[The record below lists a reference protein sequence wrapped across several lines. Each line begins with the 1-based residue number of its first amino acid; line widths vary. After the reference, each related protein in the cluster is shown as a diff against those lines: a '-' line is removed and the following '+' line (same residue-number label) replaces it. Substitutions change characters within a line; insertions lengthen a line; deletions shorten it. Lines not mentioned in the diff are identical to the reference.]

1 MTMAPTCVGAIELE
15 GSLPAR
21 TILFEVFEHSL
32 EIVDE
37 IVDVDVQGQFVE
49 WLICDPPRTGS
60 SFVAVVTFCLVG
72 TIVDTQ
78 HQHAIRANLELNRS
92 APTDLA
98 RTDPIDR
105 QPGPAPSTESV
116 PGPLAE
122 LKLCELGVTPIRIT
136 ELLVDAQSSVCDL
149 SH

>member
-1 MTMAPTCVGAIELE
+1 MAPTCVGAIELE

-21 TILFEVFEHSL
+21 TIPFEVFEHTL
-32 EIVDE
+32 EI
-37 IVDVDVQGQFVE
+37 VDVQGQFVE

-60 SFVAVVTFCLVG
+60 FVSVVNFCLIG

-78 HQHAIRANLELNRS
+78 HQHAIRANFELNRS

-105 QPGPAPSTESV
+105 QPGFAPSTESV

-136 ELLVDAQSSVCDL
+136 ELLVDA
-149 SH
+149 